1 MFKIAETNN
10 RVNCE
15 KDKGGRIRKRIAA
28 EDKPIGK
35 QQKTNLAHQISS
47 EFYMIMVTVK
57 YLRHKR
63 FLNEFAMQLI
73 IVANLLME
81 NHNLTIV

>member
-15 KDKGGRIRKRIAA
+15 KDKGGRMRKRIAA

-35 QQKTNLAHQISS
+35 QQKTNLAHYISS
-47 EFYMIMVTVK
+47 EFYMIMVTAVK

-63 FLNEFAMQLI
+63 FLNEFTMQLI

-81 NHNLTIV
+81 KS